1 MCKTHGGT
9 PDRDKNKDGRIMTV
23 LRLVRV
29 EQFDICF
36 ALRLNVE
43 YLDRVFAVF
52 QKRAGNIKGHLRSYV
67 PVSSDVE
74 AVYPDTASKYLG
86 SCVLTGMLS

>member
-1 MCKTHGGT
+1 MCKTHGST

-23 LRLVRV
+23 LKLSIHFEQMPVD
-29 EQFDICF
+29 QFDICF

-52 QKRAGNIKGHLRSYV
+52 QKRAGNIKGHLRSYI
-67 PVSSDVE
+67 PVR
-74 AVYPDTASKYLG
+74 P
-86 SCVLTGMLS
+86 MLKPFIQTQPFVKPSM